1 MLTLLLTNI
10 YINVSRTDSI
20 KCFSTLSIIFRFQLR
35 LEYFIAAAI
44 AIIIILILVLVIV
57 AVLLIR
63 VCRNRSALNDSSTGS
78 SFSEAGCAQVKSSCH
93 SFAIKLKFGMFF
105 LIEYCTLFIESHEL
119 KTHFLAVPDLL

>member
-1 MLTLLLTNI
+1 
-10 YINVSRTDSI
+10 
-20 KCFSTLSIIFRFQLR
+20 

-78 SFSEAGCAQVKSSCH
+78 SFSESGCAQVKASCH
-93 SFAIKLKFGMFF
+93 NRFETTSL
-105 LIEYCTLFIESHEL
+105 
-119 KTHFLAVPDLL
+119 FLATKITKLC